1 VSLNKQTVAKKA
13 MHAPRF
19 LNEPIEYHKSF
30 SRGIRVDIG
39 NSPFIFISGTASIDE
54 KGNTFCPGDFMA
66 QTKRTFANLTA
77 LLNSEK
83 ATWHDVVQTRC
94 YLKDMRDYA
103 KFNEYRNWFYKKQ
116 KLNPF
121 PASVCVE
128 AGLCRPE
135 LLVEIEAMAILKK
148 IE

>member
-1 VSLNKQTVAKKA
+1 

-19 LNEPIEYHKSF
+19 LNEPIDYDKSF
-30 SRGIRVDIG
+30 SRGIRIDTG
-39 NSPFIFISGTASIDE
+39 NTILLFISGTASIDE

-77 LLNSEK
+77 LLKSEK
-83 ATWHDVVQTRC
+83 ADWHNVVQTRC

-103 KFNEYRNWFYKKQ
+103 RFNQFRNQFYKKQ

-135 LLVEIEAMAILKK
+135 LLVEIEAVAILKD
-148 IE
+148 